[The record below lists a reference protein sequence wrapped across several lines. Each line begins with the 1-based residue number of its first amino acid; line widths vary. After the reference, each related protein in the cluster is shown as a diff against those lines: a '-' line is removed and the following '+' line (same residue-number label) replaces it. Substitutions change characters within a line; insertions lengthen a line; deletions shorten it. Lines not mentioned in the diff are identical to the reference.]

1 MSNMSDCRYRH
12 VVTDLSDCE
21 DAIDELFNGVTDDG
35 QALSDD
41 ELRAA
46 RRLVASCINIVT
58 LVADMAHIDVDLHG
72 VEQSIETVLRK
83 ANSAPLEARYD
94 ARDARVLLSK
104 VAK

>member
-1 MSNMSDCRYRH
+1 MSNMSDCRFRH
-12 VVTDLSDCE
+12 IVTDLSDCE

-35 QALSDD
+35 QPLSDD

-46 RRLVASCINIVT
+46 RQLVASCINIVT
-58 LVADMAHIDVDLHG
+58 LVADMAHVDVDLDA